1 MKTQPVT
8 YITKMADEKAL
19 SYIEASPQEDASAYG
34 ANYGAHRE
42 GMTKEEVAE
51 YYSKWGYSG
60 KYEEDLCPERYNGP
74 KYGAET
80 LVEAYPGNRD
90 SINILDIAAGTG
102 FLGEE
107 LHKRGFRK
115 IDALDPAEGMLAMAR
130 KKNVYDRLLCEFM
143 CEKRLPVENDTY
155 DCTIIAGGMGE
166 GHIPCVALHEM
177 VRITKPGGL
186 VVIVMRE
193 EYLDYVQE
201 YKDRL
206 EVLMQELEDAGK
218 WESVSRV
225 IVPNYSFDNNGV
237 IFKYRVC

>member
-1 MKTQPVT
+1 MEGQICLFTTRAGIPVT
-8 YITKMADEKAL
+8 NITKMADEKAL

-74 KYGAET
+74 KYGAEA
-80 LVEAYPGNRD
+80 LVEAYPGNRE
-90 SINILDIAAGTG
+90 SIHILDIAAGTG

-107 LHKRGFRK
+107 LHKRGF
-115 IDALDPAEGMLAMAR
+115 
-130 KKNVYDRLLCEFM
+130 KKSTRIQLKACLQWQ
-143 CEKRLPVENDTY
+143 EKRTLPVENDTY

-177 VRITKPGGL
+177 IRITKPGGL

-193 EYLDYVQE
+193 EYLDYVKE

>member
-1 MKTQPVT
+1 
-8 YITKMADEKAL
+8 MADEKAL